1 MVVVGS
7 QATLFHT
14 CRTSEV
20 RSFSD
25 EVKKL
30 ESVSIVNSDLAYDCP
45 KTLNTYLLIVK
56 NSFHIPSMQHNS
68 IPPFIMWE
76 AGREVNDVPMIH
88 IWDEVTRESHSIILP
103 QVDLR
108 IPLWISGVF
117 SYFDSRS
124 LTDKEI
130 EYCETMDLVLVTS
143 DSKFWYPHCNL
154 YSEQEENFLNFRG
167 ELKHPPEPKRRNIID
182 EMYYINYSIR
192 DVEYKP
198 SIDDVIYASVCVP
211 VS

>member
-1 MVVVGS
+1 M
-7 QATLFHT
+7 
-14 CRTSEV
+14 
-20 RSFSD
+20 
-25 EVKKL
+25 
-30 ESVSIVNSDLAYDCP
+30 
-45 KTLNTYLLIVK
+45 
-56 NSFHIPSMQHNS
+56 
-68 IPPFIMWE
+68 
-76 AGREVNDVPMIH
+76 
-88 IWDEVTRESHSIILP
+88 TRESHSIILP

-192 DVEYKP
+192 DVEYEAF
-198 SIDDVIYASVCVP
+198 IDAVIYANDCVP
-211 VS
+211 VLSQTSDRCLLMDSKIRFDNDPIRANMASVNFFMRS